1 VTFEDPVNHIMN
13 RGQYVLRRIIQMIP
27 VLFGIT
33 LIVFSLLQLIPGDP
47 ARTMLGLQARPESIA
62 ALRHQLG
69 LDRPLWEQYLLYLR
83 NLLTFDLGQSLKFK
97 VSVASL
103 LGDRLEVTLALIV
116 YATVLMVV
124 VALPLG
130 IVSALRKDGIFDQIA
145 RAILMVTLVMPAFW
159 VGILFLTYFSIKLQ
173 LFPVAG
179 YGETWQEH
187 LHHLF
192 LPALT
197 IALTIIPILVRAL
210 RTSIL
215 EVLGSDYVR
224 TARAKGLRE
233 QAIVST
239 HVLRNALIPALTL
252 LGLSVGYLFG
262 GTVIVENVFS
272 LPGAGKLLVDA
283 IAARDYPLV
292 QSTTLVFSMLVILV
306 NLGTDV
312 IYTFLDPRVRL

>member
-1 VTFEDPVNHIMN
+1 MN
-13 RGQYVLRRIIQMIP
+13 RGHFILRRLAQMIP

-33 LIVFSLLQLIPGDP
+33 LVVFALLQLIPGDP
-47 ARTMLGLQARPESIA
+47 VTTMLGLQARPEAVA
-62 ALRHQLG
+62 ALRHELG
-69 LDRPLWEQYLLYLR
+69 LDRALWEQYLRYLG
-83 NLLTFDLGQSLKFK
+83 NLATFDLGDSLKFK

-103 LGDRLEVTLALIV
+103 LGERLEVSLALIA
-116 YATVLMVV
+116 YATVLMIVLS
-124 VALPLG
+124 LPLG
-130 IVSALRKDGIFDQIA
+130 IISALRKDGIFDQIT
-145 RAILMVTLVMPAFW
+145 RVVLMVTLVMPAFW
-159 VGILFLTYFSIKLQ
+159 VGILFLTYFSVKLQ

-179 YGETWQEH
+179 YGEGWREH

-197 IALTIIPILVRAL
+197 IALSIIPILVRAL
-210 RTSIL
+210 RTGIL
-215 EVLGSDYVR
+215 EVMASDYVR

-233 QAIVST
+233 RAVVST

-252 LGLSVGYLFG
+252 LGLSVGYLLG

-292 QSTTLVFSMLVILV
+292 QSTTLVFAVLVIFV
-306 NLGTDV
+306 NLLTDV

>member
-1 VTFEDPVNHIMN
+1 MN
-13 RGQYVLRRIIQMIP
+13 RSHFILRRLAQMVP

-33 LIVFSLLQLIPGDP
+33 LVVFALLQLIPGDP
-47 ARTMLGLQARPESIA
+47 ATTMLGLQARPEAVA
-62 ALRHQLG
+62 ALQRELG
-69 LDRPLWEQYLLYLR
+69 LDRPLWEQYLRYLG
-83 NLLTFDLGQSLKFK
+83 NVVTLDLGDSLKFK

-103 LGDRLEVTLALIV
+103 LGDRLEVSLALIT
-116 YATVLMVV
+116 YATVLMIVLS
-124 VALPLG
+124 LPLG
-130 IVSALRKDGIFDQIA
+130 IISALRKDGIFDQVT
-145 RAILMVTLVMPAFW
+145 RVVLMVTLVMPAFW
-159 VGILFLTYFSIKLQ
+159 VGILFLTYFSVKLQ
-173 LFPVAG
+173 IFPVAG
-179 YGETWQEH
+179 YGKGWREH

-197 IALTIIPILVRAL
+197 IALSIVPMLVRAL
-210 RTSIL
+210 RSSIL
-215 EVLGSDYVR
+215 EAMSSDYVR

-233 QAIVST
+233 QAVVAT

-252 LGLSVGYLFG
+252 LGLSVGYLLG

-292 QSTTLVFSMLVILV
+292 QSTTLVFAVLVIFV
-306 NLGTDV
+306 NLLTDV

>member
-1 VTFEDPVNHIMN
+1 MN
-13 RGQYVLRRIIQMIP
+13 RGSFILRRLVQMIP

-33 LIVFSLLQLIPGDP
+33 LVVFGLLQLIPGDP
-47 ARTMLGLQARPESIA
+47 VQTMLGLQARPESVA
-62 ALRHQLG
+62 ALRQELG
-69 LDRPLWEQYLLYLR
+69 LDRPLWEQYLRYLA
-83 NLLTFDLGQSLKFK
+83 NVITFDLGDSLKFK

-103 LGDRLEVTLALIV
+103 LGERLEVSLALIV
-116 YATVLMVV
+116 YATVLMMVLS
-124 VALPLG
+124 LPLG
-130 IVSALRKDGIFDQIA
+130 IISALRKDGIFDQIT
-145 RAILMVTLVMPAFW
+145 RVVLMVTLVMPAFW
-159 VGILFLTYFSIKLQ
+159 VGILFLTYFSVKFQ

-179 YGETWQEH
+179 YGEGWREH

-197 IALTIIPILVRAL
+197 IALSIVPILARAL
-210 RTSIL
+210 RSSIL
-215 EVLGSDYVR
+215 EAMASDYVR

-233 QAIVST
+233 RAVVST

-252 LGLSVGYLFG
+252 LGLSVGYLLG

-292 QSTTLVFSMLVILV
+292 QSTTLVFAVLVISV
-306 NLGTDV
+306 NLLTDV

>member
-1 VTFEDPVNHIMN
+1 MN
-13 RGQYVLRRIIQMIP
+13 RGNFILRRLVQMIP

-33 LIVFSLLQLIPGDP
+33 LVVFGLLQLIPGDP
-47 ARTMLGLQARPESIA
+47 VQTMLGLQARPESVA
-62 ALRHQLG
+62 ALRQELG
-69 LDRPLWEQYLLYLR
+69 LDRPLWEQYLRYLG
-83 NLLTFDLGQSLKFK
+83 NVITFDLGDSLKFK

-103 LGDRLEVTLALIV
+103 LGERLEVSLALIS
-116 YATVLMVV
+116 YATVLMMVLS
-124 VALPLG
+124 LPLG
-130 IVSALRKDGIFDQIA
+130 IISALRKDGIFDQIT
-145 RAILMVTLVMPAFW
+145 RVVLMVTLVMPAFW
-159 VGILFLTYFSIKLQ
+159 VGILFLTYFSVKFQ

-179 YGETWQEH
+179 YGEGWREH

-197 IALTIIPILVRAL
+197 IALSIVPILVRAL
-210 RTSIL
+210 RSSIL
-215 EVLGSDYVR
+215 EAMASDYVR

-233 QAIVST
+233 QAVVST

-252 LGLSVGYLFG
+252 LGLSVGYLLG

-292 QSTTLVFSMLVILV
+292 QSTTLVFAILVIFV
-306 NLGTDV
+306 NLLTDV

>member
-1 VTFEDPVNHIMN
+1 MN
-13 RGQYVLRRIIQMIP
+13 RGHFILRRLAQMIP

-33 LIVFSLLQLIPGDP
+33 LVVFALLQLIPGDP
-47 ARTMLGLQARPESIA
+47 ATTMLGLQARPEAVA
-62 ALRHQLG
+62 ALRRELG
-69 LDRPLWEQYLLYLR
+69 LDRALWEQYLHYLG
-83 NLLTFDLGQSLKFK
+83 NLIALDLGDSLKFK

-103 LGDRLEVTLALIV
+103 LGERLEVSLALIA
-116 YATVLMVV
+116 YATVLMIVLS
-124 VALPLG
+124 LPLG
-130 IVSALRKDGIFDQIA
+130 IISALRKDGIFDQIT
-145 RAILMVTLVMPAFW
+145 RVVLMVTLVMPAFW
-159 VGILFLTYFSIKLQ
+159 LGILFLTYFSVKLQ
-173 LFPVAG
+173 IFPVAG
-179 YGETWQEH
+179 YGEGWREH

-197 IALTIIPILVRAL
+197 IALSIVPMLVRAL

-215 EVLGSDYVR
+215 EAMASDYVR

-233 QAIVST
+233 QAVVAT

-252 LGLSVGYLFG
+252 LGLSVGYLLG

-283 IAARDYPLV
+283 ISARDYPLV
-292 QSTTLVFSMLVILV
+292 QSTTLVFAILVIFV
-306 NLGTDV
+306 NLLTDV

>member
-1 VTFEDPVNHIMN
+1 MN
-13 RGQYVLRRIIQMIP
+13 RGQFIARRLAQMIP

-33 LIVFSLLQLIPGDP
+33 LIVFALLQLIPGDP
-47 ARTMLGLQARPESIA
+47 ATTMLGLQARPESVA
-62 ALRHQLG
+62 ALRQELG
-69 LDRPLWEQYLLYLR
+69 LDRPLWEQYLRYVR
-83 NLLTFDLGQSLKFK
+83 NLATFDLGDSLKFR

-103 LGDRLEVTLALIV
+103 LGDRLEVSLALIA
-116 YATVLMVV
+116 YATGLTVLL
-124 VALPLG
+124 ALPLG
-130 IVSALRKDGIFDQIA
+130 IISALQKDGLFDQIT
-145 RAILMVTLVMPAFW
+145 RIVLMVTLVMPAFW
-159 VGILFLTYFSIKLQ
+159 IGILFLTYFSIRFR

-179 YGETWQEH
+179 YGDGWREH

-197 IALTIIPILVRAL
+197 IALSITPLLVRAL

-215 EVLGSDYVR
+215 EAMGSDYVR

-233 QAIVST
+233 RAVVT
-239 HVLRNALIPALTL
+239 AHVLRNALIPALTL
-252 LGLSVGYLFG
+252 LGLSVGYLLG

-272 LPGAGKLLVDA
+272 LPGAGKLLVEA

-292 QSTTLVFSMLVILV
+292 QSTTFVFAILVILV
-306 NLGTDV
+306 NLVTDV

>member
-1 VTFEDPVNHIMN
+1 MN
-13 RGQYVLRRIIQMIP
+13 RGQFILRRLGQMVP

-33 LIVFSLLQLIPGDP
+33 VVVFALLQLIPGDP
-47 ARTMLGLQARPESIA
+47 AMTMLGLQARPEAVA
-62 ALRHQLG
+62 ALRHELG
-69 LDRPLWEQYLLYLR
+69 LDRPLWEQYLRYLG
-83 NLLTFDLGQSLKFK
+83 NVLTFDLGDSLKFR

-103 LGDRLEVTLALIV
+103 LGDRLVVSLALIA
-116 YATVLMVV
+116 YATALTVMLT
-124 VALPLG
+124 LPLG
-130 IVSALRKDGIFDQIA
+130 IISALRKDGLFDQIT
-145 RAILMVTLVMPAFW
+145 RVVLMVTMVMPAFW
-159 VGILFLTYFSIKLQ
+159 IGILFLTYFSIKLQ

-179 YGETWQEH
+179 YGEGWREH

-197 IALTIIPILVRAL
+197 IALSIAPLLVRAL

-215 EVLGSDYVR
+215 EAMSSDYVR
-224 TARAKGLRE
+224 TARAKGLQER
-233 QAIVST
+233 AIVGA
-239 HVLRNALIPALTL
+239 HVLRNALIPAVTL
-252 LGLSVGYLFG
+252 LGLSVGYLLG

-292 QSTTLVFSMLVILV
+292 QSTTLVFAFLVIAV
-306 NLGTDV
+306 NLITDL

>member
-1 VTFEDPVNHIMN
+1 MN
-13 RGQYVLRRIIQMIP
+13 RGHFILRRLAQMIP

-33 LIVFSLLQLIPGDP
+33 LVVFALLQLIPGDP
-47 ARTMLGLQARPESIA
+47 ATTMLGLQARPEAVA
-62 ALRHQLG
+62 ALRRELG
-69 LDRPLWEQYLLYLR
+69 LDRALWEQYLHYLG
-83 NLLTFDLGQSLKFK
+83 NLVTFDLGDSLKFK

-103 LGDRLEVTLALIV
+103 LGDRLEVSLALIA
-116 YATVLMVV
+116 YATVLMIVLS
-124 VALPLG
+124 LPLG
-130 IVSALRKDGIFDQIA
+130 IISALRKDGIFDQIT
-145 RAILMVTLVMPAFW
+145 RVVLMVTLVMPAFW
-159 VGILFLTYFSIKLQ
+159 VGILFLTYFSVKLQ

-179 YGETWQEH
+179 YGEGWREH

-197 IALTIIPILVRAL
+197 IALSIVPILVRAL
-210 RTSIL
+210 RTSVL
-215 EVLGSDYVR
+215 EAMGSDYVR

-233 QAIVST
+233 RALVST

-252 LGLSVGYLFG
+252 LGLSVGYLLG

-292 QSTTLVFSMLVILV
+292 QSTTLVFAVLVIFV
-306 NLGTDV
+306 NLLTDV